1 MPCVPQLADLSPRE
15 SVQASKRR
23 RAGSLE
29 RRTLLVPKVPLET
42 TRSLSL
48 SLSLSLPLAVV
59 LAPSQA
65 RSLARS
71 LFPGEAF
78 LGIRRVRARGDL
90 RRRSE
95 GFSRNLTRVMSGVL
109 KYSSPQ
115 ET

>member
-29 RRTLLVPKVPLET
+29 RRTLLVPKVLLET
-42 TRSLSL
+42 TR

>member
-1 MPCVPQLADLSPRE
+1 MPCVPQRADLSPRE

-29 RRTLLVPKVPLET
+29 RRTLLLPKVLLET
-42 TRSLSL
+42 TRSL

-115 ET
+115 EA